1 MKTNPCPTCKSPIP
15 ADAPGGYCPAC
26 ILRDADDGLPAGR
39 AAPSLE
45 EVAAAFPQL
54 EVLELIGQGGMGF
67 VYKVRQPSLDRTVA
81 LKILS
86 PELGRDPAFAERFA
100 REARV
105 LGKLSHPNI
114 VAVFESG
121 ESGGF
126 FFLLMEFVD
135 GVNLRQA
142 MRAGR
147 FTPEQAL
154 AVVPGICDALA
165 AAHAQGVWHR
175 DIKPEN
181 ILLDAQ
187 GGVKIVD
194 FGIARIVGDPRR
206 DFTLTLTGAA
216 LGSAAYMAPEQHE
229 RPHDVDHRADIYSLG
244 VVIYEMLTGELPL
257 GRFAAPSTKA
267 AVDARIDEI
276 VFRTLEKEREL
287 RQQSATEVKTE
298 VQGAGASSGAHRGG
312 QTEAP
317 KPALRRTILL
327 HAVLFALV
335 AAFFFLVVPRFAELL
350 REMGVP
356 RNELP
361 KMFFFKETLGVLLFP
376 VLFGIDAGLCALVR
390 RMGGRRGLRVWTAL
404 VSVVLVSTVVLG
416 SFALYLPMRTVIKS
430 FGATASA
437 ENPESTVDASR
448 AAALEQHL
456 ALKSKFPGFS
466 TPQGAV
472 VAYQTA
478 LESRDTATVLT
489 AIPGSVA
496 ARASRPD
503 DYAKQLIDEHHEGKT
518 VKEDE
523 EILISVEPPEPSPSA
538 RIGSMDVPSQRR
550 ILGRDPAGSVIVM
563 FKSRRLG
570 KNPGFRSGN
579 ETCIQEGSEWRVIP
593 GLEPSGGVTTWAV
606 PLEDAPELGMPR
618 VTPPPVAIAPAVPAD
633 AHKQVESEEPLELIL
648 KMNELANAGNAAE
661 FKRYLPAKMD
671 LASRPQ
677 LNGQNTVNSRIT
689 PPSDAEV
696 ARHLSAFAGVTV
708 GVWDDLPNRTPARP
722 GRIGPPQAFVASP
735 LNREFMVAKG
745 PAAALG
751 ATEKQYV
758 VEHRRPDGSTAY
770 RAVVFGWGNA
780 GWAFSH
786 AELLP
791 YTAKARVEFRPAE
804 GDPRLILSEL
814 ASGHEVRQVFVNG
827 MAMVGRFDLQGG
839 WAGSPAQAVE
849 SVNHVLQSIGAG
861 LKKAGT
867 ADALKI
873 LSPPTPPETPGFFQI
888 PGIQRIHPRTDPE
901 KEDEVESDP
910 GTDR

>member
-26 ILRDADDGLPAGR
+26 ILRDADDGLSGGR

-126 FFLLMEFVD
+126 FYLLMEFVD

-147 FTPEQAL
+147 FTPAQAL

-298 VQGAGASSGAHRGG
+298 VQGAGAPSSALRSDE
-312 QTEAP
+312 TETP
-317 KPALRRTILL
+317 KPALGPTILL

-335 AAFFFLVVPRFAELL
+335 AGIFFIVVPRFAELL

-356 RNELP
+356 RSQRP
-361 KMFFFKETLGVLLFP
+361 KMFFFHTTQGVLLFP
-376 VLFGIDAGLCALVR
+376 VLFGIDAGLCALAR
-390 RMGGRRGLRVWTAL
+390 RAGGRRGLRLWTAA
-404 VSVVLVSTVVLG
+404 VSVVLVSTVALG
-416 SFALYLPMRTVIKS
+416 SIALYRPLLTVIKT
-430 FGATASA
+430 FGSPTSA
-437 ENPESTVDASR
+437 ENPESTGDASR
-448 AAALEQHL
+448 AAAMEQHL

-478 LESRDTATVLT
+478 LESRDTATVLA
-489 AIPGSVA
+489 AIPDSVA

-503 DYAKQLIDEHHEGKT
+503 DYAKQLIAEHHEGKT
-518 VKEDE
+518 GNEDE

-633 AHKQVESEEPLELIL
+633 AHEPVESEEPLELIL

-696 ARHLSAFAGVTV
+696 ARHLSAFAGETV
-708 GVWDDLPNRTPARP
+708 GVWDDLPNRTPDRP

-791 YTAKARVEFRPAE
+791 YTAKARVDFRPAE

-814 ASGHEVRQVFVNG
+814 ASGHEIRQVFMNG
-827 MAMVGRFDLQGG
+827 MPMVGRFDLQGG
-839 WAGSPAQAVE
+839 WAGSPGQAVE
-849 SVNHVLQSIGAG
+849 SVNKVLQSIEAD

-873 LSPPTPPETPGFFQI
+873 LSPPTPPEKPGFFQI
-888 PGIQRIHPRTDPE
+888 PGIQRIHPRTDPD